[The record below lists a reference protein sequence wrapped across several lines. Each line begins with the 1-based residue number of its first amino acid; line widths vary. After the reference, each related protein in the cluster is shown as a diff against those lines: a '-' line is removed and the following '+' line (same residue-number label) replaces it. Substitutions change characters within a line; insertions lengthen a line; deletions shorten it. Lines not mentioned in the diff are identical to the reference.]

1 MKKISAI
8 VLALSL
14 STAVVGCTTTEKG
27 TVIGA
32 GVGALAGQAIG
43 GNTASTLI
51 GAGAGA
57 LVGAVIG
64 ESLKKPGYC
73 IYKKPNGKTYEAPCP

>member
-1 MKKISAI
+1 MKKFSAI

-14 STAVVGCTTTEKG
+14 STAVVGCTTTEQG
-27 TVIGA
+27 TVVGA

-43 GNTASTLI
+43 GNTTSTLI

-64 ESLKKPGYC
+64 ESMKHKGYC
-73 IYKKPNGKTYEAPCP
+73 LYRGKYGKTYEAPCP

>member
-27 TVIGA
+27 AVIGA
-32 GVGALAGQAIG
+32 GTGALVGQALG
-43 GNTASTLI
+43 GNTESTLI
-51 GAGAGA
+51 GAAVGGVAGA
-57 LVGAVIG
+57 LIG
-64 ESLKKPGYC
+64 ESMKKPGYC
-73 IYKKPNGKTYEAPCP
+73 IYKNKYGKTYEAPCP